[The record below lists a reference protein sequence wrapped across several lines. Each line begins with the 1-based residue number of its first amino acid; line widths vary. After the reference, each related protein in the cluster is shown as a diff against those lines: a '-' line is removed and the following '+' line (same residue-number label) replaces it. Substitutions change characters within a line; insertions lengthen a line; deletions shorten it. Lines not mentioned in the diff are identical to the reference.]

1 MPLTGPAVVDDP
13 DPALA
18 DVEPPD
24 ELLASSPQAAS
35 AAAARPAPEAA
46 SNVRRVCGSV
56 SFSIKSIPYSVRRL
70 SLSTY
75 RDHLVTAMLISQGLL

>member
-1 MPLTGPAVVDDP
+1 VENWIVPLTGPAVVEDP

-24 ELLASSPQAAS
+24 ALEPPQAAS

-46 SNVRRVCGSV
+46 SNVRRVCGSE
-56 SFSIKSIPYSVRRL
+56 SLSIKSIPYL
-70 SLSTY
+70 GLT
-75 RDHLVTAMLISQGLL
+75 ISR